1 MRSARILVVLLVV
14 VVVLGAVGGG
24 GFILFKRRGGTTD
37 NATIV
42 RVEEAKLGKLIEV
55 VSAPG
60 EIEPKINV
68 EISAKTSARVVE
80 LPYKEG
86 EKVTKGDPDANPP
99 IPPSVLVR
107 LDSKDLESR
116 LLSAQASRAAQAA
129 QTEVEKARIA
139 SQEANLMGQEAV
151 VAKAR
156 QDYERQCSL
165 LRTNDVS
172 QVACDEARF
181 KVEELEA
188 QLEGAR
194 HNLEAAQLNLKVLE
208 HNLEVADEGIAQAKE
223 ALSYTTITSPID
235 GVITRINAEV
245 GEMVV
250 TGMMNNPGTKIL
262 EVGDLSE
269 MLVVAQVDES
279 DVGKLRV
286 GQAAQVHIQAWPDK
300 VFPGK
305 VRAIALSQDV
315 GSEGSK
321 YYETEILLVDPSE
334 QIFTGMTAD
343 ADIEVAEHDGV
354 LVLPSQAV
362 LGREVDSLPIEI
374 RDKLTEEEKSKTF
387 ATVVF
392 RYIDGK
398 AVITPVRIGASN
410 ATHTIVD
417 SGLEPGEKIVVG
429 PFKELEKLQ
438 NDKKIKDEREAKAEE
453 DAKKKKTEE
462 AQASDSNDVNDVN
475 SPSDANAA

>member
-1 MRSARILVVLLVV
+1 MRFARILIILVV
-14 VVVLGAVGGG
+14 IVLVLGAMGGG
-24 GFILFKRRGGTTD
+24 GFVLLRSRGGATD
-37 NATIV
+37 RSTIV
-42 RVEEAKLGKLIEV
+42 RVEEAKLGELIEV

-80 LPYKEG
+80 LPYEEG

-99 IPPSVLVR
+99 IPPSVVVR

-116 LLSAQASRAAQAA
+116 LMSAQASRAAQAA
-129 QTEVEKARIA
+129 QLDVEKARIA
-139 SQEANLMGQEAV
+139 SQQANLMAQEATV
-151 VAKAR
+151 EKAR
-156 QDYERQCSL
+156 RDYERQCAL

-172 QVACDEARF
+172 QVTCDDARF
-181 KVEELEA
+181 RVEELES

-194 HNLEAAQLNLKVLE
+194 HTLEAARLNLKVLE
-208 HNLEVADEGIAQAKE
+208 HNLRVADEGIAQAKE

-300 VFPGK
+300 VFPGE

-315 GSEGSK
+315 GTQGSK
-321 YYETEILLVDPSE
+321 YYETEILLIDPSE

-343 ADIEVAEHDGV
+343 ADIEVTEHTGV

-362 LGREVDSLPIEI
+362 LGREVDTLPIGI
-374 RDKLTEEEKSKTF
+374 RDQLSEEEKSKTF

-398 AVITPVRIGASN
+398 AIVTPVQIGASN
-410 ATHTIVD
+410 ATHTIVT
-417 SGLEPGEKIVVG
+417 SGIEPGDKIVVG
-429 PFKELEKLQ
+429 PFKELEKLSHEQ
-438 NDKKIKDEREAKAEE
+438 LIKDEREAKAEE
-453 DAKKKKTEE
+453 DAKQKTEK
-462 AQASDSNDVNDVN
+462 ASARDSNDVNDVN
-475 SPSDANAA
+475 SPRDANAS

>member
-1 MRSARILVVLLVV
+1 MRFTRVLIILVVIVL
-14 VVVLGAVGGG
+14 VLGAMGGG
-24 GFILFKRRGGTTD
+24 GFVLLRSRGGAAD
-37 NATIV
+37 GSTIV
-42 RVEEAKLGKLIEV
+42 RVEEAQLGELIEV

-68 EISAKTSARVVE
+68 EISAKASARVVE

-86 EKVTKGDPDANPP
+86 EKVTKGDPDADPP

-129 QTEVEKARIA
+129 QMEVEKARIA
-139 SQEANLMGQEAV
+139 SQEANLMAQEATV
-151 VAKAR
+151 EKAR
-156 QDYERQCSL
+156 RDYERQCAL

-172 QVACDEARF
+172 QVTCDDARF
-181 KVEELEA
+181 RVEELGS

-194 HNLEAAQLNLKVLE
+194 HTLEAARLNLKVLE
-208 HNLEVADEGIAQAKE
+208 HNLRVADEGIAQAKE

-300 VFPGK
+300 AFPGE

-315 GSEGSK
+315 GTQGSK
-321 YYETEILLVDPSE
+321 YYETEILLIDPSE

-343 ADIEVAEHDGV
+343 ADIEVAEHTGV

-362 LGREVDSLPIEI
+362 LGREVDTLPIEI
-374 RDKLTEEEKSKTF
+374 RDQLSEEEKSKTF

-392 RYIDGK
+392 CYADGK
-398 AVITPVRIGASN
+398 AIVTPVRIGASN
-410 ATHTIVD
+410 ATHTIIK
-417 SGLEPGEKIVVG
+417 SGIEPGDKIVVG
-429 PFKELEKLQ
+429 PFKELEKLTHEQ
-438 NDKKIKDEREAKAEE
+438 LIKDEREAKAEE
-453 DAKKKKTEE
+453 DAKKKMEK
-462 AQASDSNDVNDVN
+462 ASARDSNDVNDVN
-475 SPSDANAA
+475 RPRDASAS

>member
-1 MRSARILVVLLVV
+1 VRSARVLVILLVIV
-14 VVVLGAVGGG
+14 LVLGALGGG
-24 GFILFKRRGGTTD
+24 GFVLFRGRGGAA
-37 NATIV
+37 NKATIV
-42 RVEEAKLGKLIEV
+42 RVEEAQIGELIEI

-60 EIEPKINV
+60 EIEPKTKV
-68 EISAKTSARVVE
+68 EISAKASARVVE
-80 LPYKEG
+80 LPHPEG
-86 EKVTKGDPDANPP
+86 ATVTKGDPDADPP

-129 QTEVEKARIA
+129 QIEVERARISSQAANLMAQEATVEKAR
-139 SQEANLMGQEAV
+139 
-151 VAKAR
+151 R
-156 QDYERQCSL
+156 DYERQCAL

-172 QVACDEARF
+172 QVSCDDARF
-181 KVEELEA
+181 RVEELEA
-188 QLEGAR
+188 QLEGAQ
-194 HNLEAAQLNLKVLE
+194 HTLEAARLNLKVLE

-235 GVITRINAEV
+235 GVVTRINAEV

-286 GQAAQVHIQAWPDK
+286 GQKAQVHIQAWPDK

-315 GSEGSK
+315 GTQGAK
-321 YYETEILLVDPSE
+321 YYETEVLLVDPSE

-343 ADIEVAEHDGV
+343 VDIEVAEHRDV

-374 RDKLTEEEKSKTF
+374 RDRLSEEDKSKTF
-387 ATVVF
+387 ATVVY

-410 ATHTIVD
+410 ATHTIVE
-417 SGLEPGEKIVVG
+417 SGIAPGEKIVVG
-429 PFKELEKLQ
+429 PFKELEKLAHDQ
-438 NDKKIKDEREAKAEE
+438 AIKDEREAKAED
-453 DAKKKKTEE
+453 DAKKKAEK
-462 AQASDSNDVNDVN
+462 AQASDFNDVNDVQR
-475 SPSDANAA
+475 PSDANAA

>member
-37 NATIV
+37 DATIV

-223 ALSYTTITSPID
+223 ALELHD
-235 GVITRINAEV
+235 HH
-245 GEMVV
+245 V
-250 TGMMNNPGTKIL
+250 THRRCHHADQRRSRRNGCHGHDEQPGHQ
-262 EVGDLSE
+262 D
-269 MLVVAQVDES
+269 
-279 DVGKLRV
+279 
-286 GQAAQVHIQAWPDK
+286 
-300 VFPGK
+300 PGGW
-305 VRAIALSQDV
+305 R
-315 GSEGSK
+315 
-321 YYETEILLVDPSE
+321 
-334 QIFTGMTAD
+334 
-343 ADIEVAEHDGV
+343 
-354 LVLPSQAV
+354 
-362 LGREVDSLPIEI
+362 SL
-374 RDKLTEEEKSKTF
+374 
-387 ATVVF
+387 
-392 RYIDGK
+392 
-398 AVITPVRIGASN
+398 
-410 ATHTIVD
+410 
-417 SGLEPGEKIVVG
+417 
-429 PFKELEKLQ
+429 
-438 NDKKIKDEREAKAEE
+438 
-453 DAKKKKTEE
+453 
-462 AQASDSNDVNDVN
+462 
-475 SPSDANAA
+475 